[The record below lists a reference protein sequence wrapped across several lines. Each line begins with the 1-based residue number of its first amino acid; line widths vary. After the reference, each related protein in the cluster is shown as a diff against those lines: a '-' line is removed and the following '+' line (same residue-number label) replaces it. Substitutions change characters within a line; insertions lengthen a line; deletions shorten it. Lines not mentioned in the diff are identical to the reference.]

1 MYSDVF
7 GAWVAVFLT
16 LAIFS
21 YLYKDNPFYKLAEHV
36 YVGVSAA
43 HWATIAFW
51 NQVRP
56 NLFGRLWPHADP
68 ETLTGFNVLWYKLY
82 KGLNFISDTVFPEN
96 GIPGNQQQSFM
107 YLIALILGI
116 FMLLRLF
123 PSVGWISRWSLAY
136 VVGMAAGLR
145 LYGYLSS
152 DVLSQIQGT
161 ILPVWTGNLGDSLN
175 NIVLIVGV
183 VSGLFYFFFSVEHK
197 GVFGKISRVGIYFLM
212 ITFGASFGFA
222 VMGRISLL
230 IGRLKA
236 LIEFSGKQYGY
247 ATFVLLIIMVVT
259 ILITSRK
266 DKEVAE

>member
-1 MYSDVF
+1 MYTDVF

-51 NQVRP
+51 SQVRP
-56 NLFGRLWPHADP
+56 NLFGRLWPSIDP
-68 ETLTGFNVLWYKLY
+68 AELSGFNVVWYKFY
-82 KGLNFISDTVFPEN
+82 NVLNWMSSTIFPEN
-96 GIPGNQQQSFM
+96 GIPGNQEQSFM
-107 YLIALILGI
+107 YIFALILGI
-116 FMLLRLF
+116 FMLLRLV
-123 PSVGWISRWSLAY
+123 PSVGWLSRWSLAY

-161 ILPVWTGNLGDSLN
+161 ILPIWTGNLGESLN

-197 GVFGKISRVGIYFLM
+197 GTFGRISRVGIYFLM

-230 IGRLKA
+230 IGRLTD
-236 LIEFSGKQYGY
+236 LIEFSQRQYGY
-247 ATFVLLIIMVVT
+247 ATYILLAVMVVT
-259 ILITSRK
+259 IIITTRR

>member
-1 MYSDVF
+1 MYTDVF
-7 GAWVAVFLT
+7 GAWVAVFFT

-21 YLYKDNPFYKLAEHV
+21 YLYKDNPFYKFAEHV

-51 NQVRP
+51 SQVQP
-56 NLFGRLWPHADP
+56 NLFGRLWPQVDP
-68 ETLTGFNVLWYKLY
+68 ETLTGFNVFWYKIY
-82 KGLNFISDTVFPEN
+82 NGLTWISDTIFPEN
-96 GIPGNQQQSFM
+96 GIPGNQSQNFT
-107 YLIALILGI
+107 YIIPLILGI
-116 FMLLRLF
+116 FMLLRLV
-123 PSVGWISRWSLAY
+123 PKIGWVSRWALAY

-161 ILPVWTGNLGDSLN
+161 ILPVWTGNLTESLN
-175 NIVLIVGV
+175 NIVIIVGV
-183 VSGLFYFFFSVEHK
+183 VCGLFYFFFSVEHK
-197 GVFGKISRVGIYFLM
+197 GVFGKISRVGVYFLM

-230 IGRLKA
+230 IGRFKD
-236 LIEFSGKQYGY
+236 LIEFSGKNYGY
-247 ATFVLLIIMVVT
+247 ATFVILIVMVVT
-259 ILITSRK
+259 LVIISRK